1 MSQQDTIRKRAG
13 VGALLALASLVAAAP
28 SASAQWRQI
37 GNSTQLLGLTSPAG
51 GPVERVW
58 FGADGRLFVR
68 LPGGRAYSSID
79 LEAWQPE
86 TGAAPTALLAAPA
99 DAVTPEAGAVLRA
112 AQKNPGVVY
121 AAGQNAW
128 RSDDGGLNWTNLTA
142 LRGGVSPQGS
152 VLGGAVR
159 DITIDPSDAMRLAAA
174 TTTGVWLSA
183 DAGLSWQGLNE
194 GLPNLPVRRILSAP
208 NGSRGLRI
216 AVGADSSGLRELEW
230 TPGQRLGW
238 QSLPPVSLV
247 AEQQARRALSQIF
260 GTEITASAQAG
271 DNLYAGSADG
281 RLWVSLDAGQSWRPT
296 AAQPN
301 SGAVE
306 RIWIDPADR
315 GFALA
320 ALSSTEKGG
329 PRLLRT
335 LNGGGFWDDLSSNLP
350 DGPAYGVA
358 ADRATGAIYAATQRG
373 IFYTLGDLRAPAPAT
388 PWQAFNRGLPEAPAR
403 DVRLDDAG
411 HLLLAALD
419 GYGVYATL
427 APHRNRQPQVVHSAD
442 YGMRAAAPGALLSVL
457 GARVTGAT
465 ANSIQAPVLAASDS
479 ESQIQVPF
487 ESAGESLQ
495 LIVDSPQGRVV
506 FGMPLQ
512 SVAPSILIDR
522 DGSPMLI
529 DAESGVQLDAM
540 HPARPGMRVQILMSG
555 LGRVQ
560 PAWPT
565 GLAAPLED
573 APRVT
578 AALRASLDTIQ
589 MEVTRATLA
598 PGYIGYYLVEI
609 QLPELLNAGAS
620 ELRLEAAGTPSNHV
634 RMIVAQ

>member
-1 MSQQDTIRKRAG
+1 MSQLDTLRTRAT
-13 VGALLALASLVAAAP
+13 VAAFLAVTALAP
-28 SASAQWRQI
+28 SALGQWRQI
-37 GNSTQLLGLTSPAG
+37 GNSTQIIGLASPAG
-51 GPVERVW
+51 GPVDRVW
-58 FGADGRLFVR
+58 FGANGHLHVQM
-68 LPGGRAYSSID
+68 PGGRGFSSAD
-79 LEAWQPE
+79 LEVWQSE
-86 TGAAPTALLAAPA
+86 AGTAPA
-99 DAVTPEAGAVLRA
+99 AASAVPAEAVAPESGAVLRA
-112 AQKNPGVVY
+112 SRNKPGVVY
-121 AAGQNAW
+121 AAGRNAW
-128 RSDDGGLNWTNLTA
+128 RSDDGGLNWSNLTA
-142 LRGGVSPQGS
+142 YRSGS

-159 DITIDPSDAMRLAAA
+159 DIAVDPTDAMRLAAA

-183 DAGLSWQGLNE
+183 DGGQSWQGVNE
-194 GLPNLPVRRILSAP
+194 GLPNLPVRRILAAP

-216 AVGADSSGLRELEW
+216 AVAAAEPGEQRELEW

-238 QSLPPVSLV
+238 QIPQTTNLSADRQMRLGLSLL
-247 AEQQARRALSQIF
+247 F
-260 GTEITASAQAG
+260 DTEITAAAQSG
-271 DNLYAGSADG
+271 ENLYAGAADG

-296 AAQPN
+296 GALPN

-306 RIWIDPADR
+306 RIWIDPSDR

-358 ADRATGAIYAATQRG
+358 ADRATGAIYLATQRSV
-373 IFYTLGDLRAPAPAT
+373 FYTLGDLRAPAPAT

-411 HLLLAALD
+411 HLLLAAID

-427 APHRNRQPQVVHSAD
+427 APHRSRQPQVVHSAD

-457 GARVTGAT
+457 GARVSGAT
-465 ANSIQAPVLAASDS
+465 ANSVQAPVLAASDT

-487 ESAGESLQ
+487 EIVGDSVQ
-495 LIVDSPQGRVV
+495 LVISSPQGRVV
-506 FGMPLQ
+506 FGLPLQ

-529 DAESGVQLDAM
+529 DADSGVQLDAM

-560 PAWPT
+560 PDWPT
-565 GLAAPLED
+565 GLPAPLED
-573 APRVT
+573 APRVR
-578 AALRASLDTIQ
+578 AALRASLDTVPL
-589 MEVTRATLA
+589 EVTRATLA

-609 QLPELLNAGAS
+609 QLPELLDAGAS
-620 ELRLEAAGTPSNHV
+620 ELLLEASGKPSNRV
-634 RMIVAQ
+634 RIIVAQ

>member
-1 MSQQDTIRKRAG
+1 MSQRDTIRNRAAT
-13 VGALLALASLVAAAP
+13 VGLLALLALIP
-28 SASAQWRQI
+28 TASAQWRRI
-37 GNSTQLLGLTSPAG
+37 GNSTQLLGLASPAG
-51 GPVERVW
+51 GPAERVW
-58 FGADGRLFVR
+58 FGADGRLFVQ
-68 LPGGRAYSSID
+68 LPGGRSYSSAD
-79 LEAWQPE
+79 LEAWQAE
-86 TGAAPTALLAAPA
+86 TGAAPALAAGAPA
-99 DAVTPEAGAVLRA
+99 GAIAPEAGAVLRVA
-112 AQKNPGVVY
+112 ASNPGVVY
-121 AAGQNAW
+121 AAGGNAW

-142 LRGGVSPQGS
+142 FRDGS
-152 VLGGAVR
+152 ILGGAVR
-159 DITIDPSDAMRLAAA
+159 DIAIDPTDAMRLVAA

-183 DAGLSWQGLNE
+183 DGGLSWQGVND
-194 GLPNLPVRRILSAP
+194 GLPNLPVRRILAAP
-208 NGSRGLRI
+208 SGVRGLRI
-216 AVGADSSGLRELEW
+216 AVGAERGELRELEW

-238 QSLPPVSLV
+238 QNLPAASLT
-247 AEQQARRALSQIF
+247 AERQARRTLSQLF
-260 GTEITASAQAG
+260 DAEITAVAQSG
-271 DNLYAGSADG
+271 ETTYAGAADG
-281 RLWVSLDAGQSWRPT
+281 RLWVSPDGGQSWRPT

-320 ALSSTEKGG
+320 ALSSTEKGA

-358 ADRATGAIYAATQRG
+358 GDRATGAIYAATQRG
-373 IFYTLGDLRAPAPAT
+373 IFFTLGDLRAPAPAT
-388 PWQAFNRGLPEAPAR
+388 PWQAFNGGLPEAPAR

-465 ANSIQAPVLAASDS
+465 ANSVQAPVLAAGDS

-487 ESAGESLQ
+487 ESAGDSLQ
-495 LIVDSPQGRVV
+495 LVVTSAQGRVA
-506 FGMPLQ
+506 FGLPLQ

-529 DAESGVQLDAM
+529 DADSGVQLDAM

-573 APRVT
+573 APRVS
-578 AALRASLDTIQ
+578 AAMRASLDSVPL
-589 MEVTRATLA
+589 EVTRATLA
-598 PGYIGYYLVEI
+598 PGYIGYYLVEL

-620 ELRLEAAGTPSNHV
+620 ELLLEAAGTPSNRV

>member
-1 MSQQDTIRKRAG
+1 MSRQDTIRNRA
-13 VGALLALASLVAAAP
+13 AVAAVLGLLVLAP
-28 SASAQWRQI
+28 SAPAQWRRI
-37 GNSTQLLGLTSPAG
+37 GNSTQLLGLASPAG

-58 FGADGRLFVR
+58 FAADGRLFVQ
-68 LPGGRAYSSID
+68 LPGGREFSSAD
-79 LEAWQPE
+79 LEVWQAE
-86 TGAAPTALLAAPA
+86 TGVAPA
-99 DAVTPEAGAVLRA
+99 AVTPAPSDAVAPEAGALLRGA
-112 AQKNPGVVY
+112 RSNPAVVY
-121 AAGQNAW
+121 AAGRYAW
-128 RSDDGGLNWTNLTA
+128 RSDDGGLNWSNLTA
-142 LRGGVSPQGS
+142 LRDGS

-159 DITIDPSDAMRLAAA
+159 DVSVDPSDAMRLVAAA
-174 TTTGVWLSA
+174 ATGVWLSV
-183 DAGLSWQGLNE
+183 DGGLSWQGLNE
-194 GLPNLPVRRILSAP
+194 GLPNLPVRRILAAP

-216 AVGADSSGLRELEW
+216 AAGTDPAELRELEW
-230 TPGQRLGW
+230 TPGQHVGW
-238 QSLPPVSLV
+238 RVFPPASLPV
-247 AEQQARRALSQIF
+247 ERQARRALSQLF
-260 GTEITASAQAG
+260 DTEITASAQAG
-271 DNLYAGSADG
+271 DTVYAGAADG
-281 RLWVSLDAGQSWRPT
+281 RLWTSPDGGQSWRPMG
-296 AAQPN
+296 AQPN

-320 ALSSTEKGG
+320 VLSSPDKGG

-350 DGPAYGVA
+350 DGPAFGVA
-358 ADRATGAIYAATQRG
+358 ADRATGAIYVATQRG

-388 PWQAFNRGLPEAPAR
+388 PWQPLNRGLPEAPAR

-442 YGMRAAAPGALLSVL
+442 YGVRAAAPGALLSVL

-465 ANSIQAPVLAASDS
+465 ANSAQAPVLTASDT

-487 ESAGESLQ
+487 ESAGDSLQ
-495 LIVDSPQGRVV
+495 LIVNSPQGRIV

-529 DAESGVQLDAM
+529 DADSGIQLDAM

-560 PAWPT
+560 PDWPT

-573 APRVT
+573 APRVV
-578 AALRASLDTIQ
+578 APMRASIDTIPL
-589 MEVTRATLA
+589 EVTRATLA
-598 PGYIGYYLVEI
+598 PGYIGYYVVEI
-609 QLPELLNAGAS
+609 QLPALLDAGAS
-620 ELRLEAAGTPSNHV
+620 ELLLEAAGRPSNRV